1 VNQIV
6 LPPPTPEEAGEGKQ
20 ALEEAAAMAVGA
32 DLSSRAELNK
42 INALFREDRR
52 ETHLYRCAVFAL
64 WTVAI
69 VFVLLFIALAAHKVL
84 PQQYRFLS
92 PDEINS
98 LTEFL
103 FTGFLGGAV
112 TKGGEALMRRGEP
125 S

>member
-1 VNQIV
+1 VDQLV
-6 LPPPTPEEAGEGKQ
+6 LPQPTPEEAGEGKK

-52 ETHLYRCAVFAL
+52 DTHLYRCTVFAL
-64 WTVAI
+64 WVIAG
-69 VFVLLFIALAAHKVL
+69 VFVLLFIVLAAHKVL
-84 PQQYRFLS
+84 PHQYRFLD
-92 PDEINS
+92 PDEVHS

-112 TKGGEALMRRGEP
+112 TKGGEALMRRN
-125 S
+125 SAS

>member
-1 VNQIV
+1 MNELV
-6 LPPPTPEEAGEGKQ
+6 LPQPTPEEAGEGKK

-52 ETHLYRCAVFAL
+52 DTHLYRCTVFAL
-64 WTVAI
+64 WTVAT

-84 PQQYRFLS
+84 PHQYRFL
-92 PDEINS
+92 DANEVNS

-112 TKGGEALMRRGEP
+112 TKGGEMLMRK
-125 S
+125 SNIS